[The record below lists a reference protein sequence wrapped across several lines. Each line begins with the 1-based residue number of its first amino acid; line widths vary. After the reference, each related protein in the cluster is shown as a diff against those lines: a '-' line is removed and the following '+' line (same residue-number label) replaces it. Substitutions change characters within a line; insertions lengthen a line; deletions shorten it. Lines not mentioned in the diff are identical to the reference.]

1 MNINPDSASS
11 LKKRAIAIIP
21 GLEEVRQA
29 LLVSD

>member
-21 GLEEVRQA
+21 GLQEAGQA
-29 LLVSD
+29 LL